1 MPKTR
6 RGIYHNLMES
16 EYTVSENEIVFFFSS
31 AFYQKKFLESYKD
44 HREAIHAKM
53 EKLLDGIPFT
63 VSTLA
68 DLNLYET
75 IETRGFYA
83 TLQGREVT
91 CQELY
96 RYALQRLTD
105 PSSPN

>member
-16 EYTVSENEIVFFFSS
+16 EYTVSDNEIVFFFSS
-31 AFYQKKFLESYKD
+31 AFYRNKFLNTRTE
-44 HREAIHAKM
+44 HRKQVTRTM
-53 EKLLDGIPFT
+53 EKLLDGVAFQ
-63 VSTLA
+63 VDLLA

-75 IETRGFYA
+75 IETRGFYV
-83 TLQGREVT
+83 TRKGRSST

-96 RYALQRLTD
+96 RYALQRLTE

>member
-1 MPKTR
+1 
-6 RGIYHNLMES
+6 MES

-31 AFYQKKFLESYKD
+31 AFYRNKFLTTQHQ
-44 HREAIHAKM
+44 HRKQVTRTM
-53 EKLLDGIPFT
+53 EKLLDGVPFRADL
-63 VSTLA
+63 LA